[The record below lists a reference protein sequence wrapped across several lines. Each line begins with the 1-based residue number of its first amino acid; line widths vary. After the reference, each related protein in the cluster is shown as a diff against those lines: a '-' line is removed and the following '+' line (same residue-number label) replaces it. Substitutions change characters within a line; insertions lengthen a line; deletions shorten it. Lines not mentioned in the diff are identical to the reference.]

1 MERRLIL
8 FQQLDRVVSAL
19 NGVDM
24 TVLRLKRHLDGDR
37 TRSRAD
43 IIADGA
49 LGQAEL
55 RERDGAHLALG
66 HRHNATLARASQK
79 RLVRQSVRHDG
90 IGMVVFDQHGA
101 QGRKSLTL
109 QLLRHAGGN
118 GLILVAQLF
127 ADAHR
132 HGAEAV
138 FRQRSAQA
146 VHAILAADERE
157 NARVRAHVCRDVV
170 RAAMQADDMNVLIG
184 RLQLCTEVGK
194 RAQARQHADLAVR
207 KQRQQLPRAAE
218 KARVA
223 RHHDRALPVFAV
235 RVNEIR
241 DLLWCNG
248 GISLLPAAR
257 GGIQH
262 ASRADEAVRLF
273 DRAAR
278 LLRHRIP
285 AARPDTDDLHTLR
298 ESETKA
304 ALQAVQ
310 HLRKGLPLPLLWPS
324 DHEHICPGLS
334 RRGDL
339 GGKAAR
345 LAAVLRHEPL
355 SRHGAQHGRV
365 HLLGKRPLHR

>member
-1 MERRLIL
+1 
-8 FQQLDRVVSAL
+8 
-19 NGVDM
+19 
-24 TVLRLKRHLDGDR
+24 
-37 TRSRAD
+37 
-43 IIADGA
+43 
-49 LGQAEL
+49 
-55 RERDGAHLALG
+55 
-66 HRHNATLARASQK
+66 
-79 RLVRQSVRHDG
+79 
-90 IGMVVFDQHGA
+90 
-101 QGRKSLTL
+101 
-109 QLLRHAGGN
+109 
-118 GLILVAQLF
+118 
-127 ADAHR
+127 
-132 HGAEAV
+132 
-138 FRQRSAQA
+138 
-146 VHAILAADERE
+146 
-157 NARVRAHVCRDVV
+157 
-170 RAAMQADDMNVLIG
+170 MQADDMNVLIG
-184 RLQLCTEVGK
+184 HLQLCTEVGK

-218 KARVA
+218 KTRVA
-223 RHHDRALPVFAV
+223 RHHDRALPVFTV

-241 DLLWCNG
+241 DLLWCDG
-248 GISLLPAAR
+248 GISLLPATR

-262 ASRADEAVRLF
+262 ASRADEAVCLF
-273 DRAAR
+273 DRAAC

-298 ESETKA
+298 KSETKA

-334 RRGDL
+334 RRSDL